1 MINFGIVQSVS
12 DPKKLGRVKVKVF
25 NAHDNIETKDLPWS
39 QVMMGAN
46 TPAVNGTGHSVNL
59 AIVSL
64 VVGMFL
70 DAQWQEFIVMGSLPT
85 KTDVTTDDD
94 TDIGGSEAETTNDPD
109 NNARVRAEVDPTADD
124 IKGTYEPAS
133 AYAPVYPY
141 NNVYETESGH
151 VKEYD
156 DTPGYERIKERH
168 KSGTQYEIQPN
179 GSKIEKIVR
188 DNYQLVVGHDTLE
201 VRGNVKIIVSGDA
214 NVAVAKNLTAQVG
227 QDMTT
232 IVGGN
237 MITTV
242 DGNAD
247 LLVKGDIDGEVR
259 GSILFDVGEGKPEH
273 VIHKDGLEVHHHD
286 LDGYTKHQA
295 ITQWF
300 PPVKTDT
307 FTLTYRNM
315 RTVKEMTTEEQAPY
329 ASALASFADY
339 DASKVA
345 LVNGMWTYPNKT
357 SYTAEYG
364 VIELHTEGK
373 LKAVIGGET
382 DITALQ
388 SAKVTALDNITIAAT
403 GDESII
409 DINSI
414 GTSSKIDI
422 NSAGTLELFSTGTAD
437 IESTGDMTLKS
448 TNIKLDGNVVVT
460 GTTKTSNTQLIDG
473 HTHTQPDTAATA
485 TSQGNTGALS

>member
-1 MINFGIVQSVS
+1 MINFGIVQSVG

-59 AIVSL
+59 TIGSL

-237 MITTV
+237 MEANITGTTSLT
-242 DGNAD
+242 GI
-247 LLVKGDIDGEVR
+247 GDI
-259 GSILFDVGEGKPEH
+259 S
-273 VIHKDGLEVHHHD
+273 
-286 LDGYTKHQA
+286 
-295 ITQWF
+295 ITQ
-300 PPVKTDT
+300 
-307 FTLTYRNM
+307 NGI
-315 RTVKEMTTEEQAPY
+315 
-329 ASALASFADY
+329 
-339 DASKVA
+339 DAS
-345 LVNGMWTYPNKT
+345 L
-357 SYTAEYG
+357 
-364 VIELHTEGK
+364 I
-373 LKAVIGGET
+373 
-382 DITALQ
+382 
-388 SAKVTALDNITIAAT
+388 
-403 GDESII
+403 
-409 DINSI
+409 
-414 GTSSKIDI
+414 
-422 NSAGTLELFSTGTAD
+422 
-437 IESTGDMTLKS
+437 TLKS
-448 TNIKLDGNVVVT
+448 EYTKDDIVYKGEIKLDGNVTVT
-460 GTTKTSNTQLIDG
+460 GTSKLIGETRIAGDTITLDT
-473 HTHTQPDTAATA
+473 HTHGSNNIDQANTA
-485 TSQGNTGALS
+485 GPNTN

>member
-59 AIVSL
+59 AIGSL

-214 NVAVAKNLTAQVG
+214 NIAVAKNLTAQVG

-237 MITTV
+237 MQANITGTTSLT
-242 DGNAD
+242 GI
-247 LLVKGDIDGEVR
+247 GDI
-259 GSILFDVGEGKPEH
+259 S
-273 VIHKDGLEVHHHD
+273 
-286 LDGYTKHQA
+286 
-295 ITQWF
+295 ITQ
-300 PPVKTDT
+300 
-307 FTLTYRNM
+307 NGI
-315 RTVKEMTTEEQAPY
+315 
-329 ASALASFADY
+329 
-339 DASKVA
+339 DAS
-345 LVNGMWTYPNKT
+345 L
-357 SYTAEYG
+357 
-364 VIELHTEGK
+364 I
-373 LKAVIGGET
+373 
-382 DITALQ
+382 
-388 SAKVTALDNITIAAT
+388 
-403 GDESII
+403 
-409 DINSI
+409 
-414 GTSSKIDI
+414 
-422 NSAGTLELFSTGTAD
+422 
-437 IESTGDMTLKS
+437 TLKS
-448 TNIKLDGNVVVT
+448 EYTKDDIVYKGEIKLDGNVTVT
-460 GTTKTSNTQLIDG
+460 GTSKLIGETRIADDTITLDT
-473 HTHTQPDTAATA
+473 HTHGSNNVNQA
-485 TSQGNTGALS
+485 NTNVPNTN

>member
-59 AIVSL
+59 AIGSL

-214 NVAVAKNLTAQVG
+214 NIAVAKNLTAQVG

-237 MITTV
+237 MEANITGTTSLT
-242 DGNAD
+242 GI
-247 LLVKGDIDGEVR
+247 GDI
-259 GSILFDVGEGKPEH
+259 S
-273 VIHKDGLEVHHHD
+273 
-286 LDGYTKHQA
+286 
-295 ITQWF
+295 ITQ
-300 PPVKTDT
+300 
-307 FTLTYRNM
+307 NGI
-315 RTVKEMTTEEQAPY
+315 
-329 ASALASFADY
+329 
-339 DASKVA
+339 DAS
-345 LVNGMWTYPNKT
+345 L
-357 SYTAEYG
+357 
-364 VIELHTEGK
+364 I
-373 LKAVIGGET
+373 
-382 DITALQ
+382 
-388 SAKVTALDNITIAAT
+388 
-403 GDESII
+403 
-409 DINSI
+409 
-414 GTSSKIDI
+414 
-422 NSAGTLELFSTGTAD
+422 
-437 IESTGDMTLKS
+437 TLKS
-448 TNIKLDGNVVVT
+448 EYTKDDIVYKGNIKLDGEVSITENLVVEKLTTTSNSTTPIELDTHTHDDFDSPTVQT
-460 GTTKTSNTQLIDG
+460 GTPN
-473 HTHTQPDTAATA
+473 
-485 TSQGNTGALS
+485 

>member
-59 AIVSL
+59 AIGSL

-214 NVAVAKNLTAQVG
+214 NIAVAKNLTAQVG

-237 MITTV
+237 MEANITGTTSLT
-242 DGNAD
+242 GI
-247 LLVKGDIDGEVR
+247 GDI
-259 GSILFDVGEGKPEH
+259 S
-273 VIHKDGLEVHHHD
+273 
-286 LDGYTKHQA
+286 
-295 ITQWF
+295 ITQ
-300 PPVKTDT
+300 
-307 FTLTYRNM
+307 NGI
-315 RTVKEMTTEEQAPY
+315 
-329 ASALASFADY
+329 
-339 DASKVA
+339 DAS
-345 LVNGMWTYPNKT
+345 L
-357 SYTAEYG
+357 
-364 VIELHTEGK
+364 I
-373 LKAVIGGET
+373 
-382 DITALQ
+382 
-388 SAKVTALDNITIAAT
+388 
-403 GDESII
+403 
-409 DINSI
+409 
-414 GTSSKIDI
+414 
-422 NSAGTLELFSTGTAD
+422 
-437 IESTGDMTLKS
+437 TLKS
-448 TNIKLDGNVVVT
+448 EYTKDDIVYKGNIKLDGNVTVT
-460 GTTKTSNTQLIDG
+460 GTSKLIGETRIADDTITLDN
-473 HTHTQPDTAATA
+473 HTHGSNNIDQANTA
-485 TSQGNTGALS
+485 GPNTN

>member
-59 AIVSL
+59 AIGSL

-94 TDIGGSEAETTNDPD
+94 TDIGGLEAETTNEPD

-214 NVAVAKNLTAQVG
+214 NIAVAKNLTAQVG

-237 MITTV
+237 ME
-242 DGNAD
+242 A
-247 LLVKGDIDGEVR
+247 
-259 GSILFDVGEGKPEH
+259 
-273 VIHKDGLEVHHHD
+273 
-286 LDGYTKHQA
+286 
-295 ITQWF
+295 
-300 PPVKTDT
+300 
-307 FTLTYRNM
+307 
-315 RTVKEMTTEEQAPY
+315 
-329 ASALASFADY
+329 
-339 DASKVA
+339 
-345 LVNGMWTYPNKT
+345 
-357 SYTAEYG
+357 
-364 VIELHTEGK
+364 
-373 LKAVIGGET
+373 
-382 DITALQ
+382 
-388 SAKVTALDNITIAAT
+388 NI
-403 GDESII
+403 
-409 DINSI
+409 
-414 GTSSKIDI
+414 
-422 NSAGTLELFSTGTAD
+422 
-437 IESTGDMTLKS
+437 
-448 TNIKLDGNVVVT
+448 T
-460 GTTKTSNTQLIDG
+460 GTTSLTGIGDISITQNGIDASLI
-473 HTHTQPDTAATA
+473 T
-485 TSQGNTGALS
+485 LK

>member
-59 AIVSL
+59 AIGSL

-214 NVAVAKNLTAQVG
+214 NIAVAKNLTAQVG

-237 MITTV
+237 MEANITGTTSLT
-242 DGNAD
+242 GI
-247 LLVKGDIDGEVR
+247 GDI
-259 GSILFDVGEGKPEH
+259 S
-273 VIHKDGLEVHHHD
+273 
-286 LDGYTKHQA
+286 
-295 ITQWF
+295 ITQ
-300 PPVKTDT
+300 
-307 FTLTYRNM
+307 NGI
-315 RTVKEMTTEEQAPY
+315 
-329 ASALASFADY
+329 
-339 DASKVA
+339 DAS
-345 LVNGMWTYPNKT
+345 L
-357 SYTAEYG
+357 
-364 VIELHTEGK
+364 I
-373 LKAVIGGET
+373 
-382 DITALQ
+382 
-388 SAKVTALDNITIAAT
+388 
-403 GDESII
+403 
-409 DINSI
+409 
-414 GTSSKIDI
+414 
-422 NSAGTLELFSTGTAD
+422 
-437 IESTGDMTLKS
+437 TLKS
-448 TNIKLDGNVVVT
+448 EYTKDDIVYKGEIKLDGNVTVT
-460 GTTKTSNTQLIDG
+460 GTSKLIGETRIADDTITLDN
-473 HTHTQPDTAATA
+473 HTHGSNNIDQANTA
-485 TSQGNTGALS
+485 GPNTN

>member
-59 AIVSL
+59 AIGSL

-214 NVAVAKNLTAQVG
+214 NIAVAKNLTAQVG

-237 MITTV
+237 MEANITGNALATIAGTTTV
-242 DGNAD
+242 LN
-247 LLVKGDIDGEVR
+247 
-259 GSILFDVGEGKPEH
+259 
-273 VIHKDGLEVHHHD
+273 
-286 LDGYTKHQA
+286 
-295 ITQWF
+295 
-300 PPVKTDT
+300 
-307 FTLTYRNM
+307 
-315 RTVKEMTTEEQAPY
+315 
-329 ASALASFADY
+329 
-339 DASKVA
+339 
-345 LVNGMWTYPNKT
+345 
-357 SYTAEYG
+357 
-364 VIELHTEGK
+364 
-373 LKAVIGGET
+373 
-382 DITALQ
+382 
-388 SAKVTALDNITIAAT
+388 
-403 GDESII
+403 
-409 DINSI
+409 
-414 GTSSKIDI
+414 
-422 NSAGTLELFSTGTAD
+422 
-437 IESTGDMTLKS
+437 TGDMNLTVSGKDSANLTIKS
-448 TNIKLDGNVVVT
+448 QYSVAEAAGSTTIHKGEIKLDGNVTVT
-460 GTTKTSNTQLIDG
+460 GTSKLIGETRIADDTITLDN
-473 HTHTQPDTAATA
+473 HTHGSNNVNQANTA
-485 TSQGNTGALS
+485 GPNTN

>member
-59 AIVSL
+59 AIGSL

-214 NVAVAKNLTAQVG
+214 NIAVAKNLTAQVG

-237 MITTV
+237 MEANITGTTSLT
-242 DGNAD
+242 GI
-247 LLVKGDIDGEVR
+247 GDI
-259 GSILFDVGEGKPEH
+259 S
-273 VIHKDGLEVHHHD
+273 
-286 LDGYTKHQA
+286 
-295 ITQWF
+295 ITQ
-300 PPVKTDT
+300 
-307 FTLTYRNM
+307 NGI
-315 RTVKEMTTEEQAPY
+315 
-329 ASALASFADY
+329 
-339 DASKVA
+339 DAS
-345 LVNGMWTYPNKT
+345 L
-357 SYTAEYG
+357 
-364 VIELHTEGK
+364 I
-373 LKAVIGGET
+373 
-382 DITALQ
+382 
-388 SAKVTALDNITIAAT
+388 
-403 GDESII
+403 
-409 DINSI
+409 
-414 GTSSKIDI
+414 
-422 NSAGTLELFSTGTAD
+422 
-437 IESTGDMTLKS
+437 TLKS
-448 TNIKLDGNVVVT
+448 EYTKDDIVYKGEIKLDGNVTVT
-460 GTTKTSNTQLIDG
+460 GTSKLIGETRIADDTITLDT
-473 HTHTQPDTAATA
+473 HTHGSNNVNQANTA
-485 TSQGNTGALS
+485 GPNTN

>member
-59 AIVSL
+59 AIGSL

-141 NNVYETESGH
+141 NNVYETASGH

-214 NVAVAKNLTAQVG
+214 NIAVAKNLTAQVG

-237 MITTV
+237 MEANITGTTSLT
-242 DGNAD
+242 GI
-247 LLVKGDIDGEVR
+247 GDI
-259 GSILFDVGEGKPEH
+259 S
-273 VIHKDGLEVHHHD
+273 
-286 LDGYTKHQA
+286 
-295 ITQWF
+295 ITQ
-300 PPVKTDT
+300 
-307 FTLTYRNM
+307 NGI
-315 RTVKEMTTEEQAPY
+315 
-329 ASALASFADY
+329 
-339 DASKVA
+339 DAS
-345 LVNGMWTYPNKT
+345 L
-357 SYTAEYG
+357 
-364 VIELHTEGK
+364 I
-373 LKAVIGGET
+373 
-382 DITALQ
+382 
-388 SAKVTALDNITIAAT
+388 
-403 GDESII
+403 
-409 DINSI
+409 
-414 GTSSKIDI
+414 
-422 NSAGTLELFSTGTAD
+422 
-437 IESTGDMTLKS
+437 TLKS
-448 TNIKLDGNVVVT
+448 EYTKDDIVYKGEIKLDGNVTVT
-460 GTTKTSNTQLIDG
+460 GTSKLIGETRIADDTITLDN
-473 HTHTQPDTAATA
+473 HTHGSNNVNQANTA
-485 TSQGNTGALS
+485 GPNTN

>member
-59 AIVSL
+59 AIGSL

-85 KTDVTTDDD
+85 KTDITTDDD

-214 NVAVAKNLTAQVG
+214 NIAVAKNLTAQVG

-237 MITTV
+237 MEANITGTTSLT
-242 DGNAD
+242 GI
-247 LLVKGDIDGEVR
+247 GDI
-259 GSILFDVGEGKPEH
+259 S
-273 VIHKDGLEVHHHD
+273 
-286 LDGYTKHQA
+286 
-295 ITQWF
+295 ITQ
-300 PPVKTDT
+300 
-307 FTLTYRNM
+307 NGI
-315 RTVKEMTTEEQAPY
+315 
-329 ASALASFADY
+329 
-339 DASKVA
+339 DAS
-345 LVNGMWTYPNKT
+345 L
-357 SYTAEYG
+357 
-364 VIELHTEGK
+364 I
-373 LKAVIGGET
+373 
-382 DITALQ
+382 
-388 SAKVTALDNITIAAT
+388 
-403 GDESII
+403 
-409 DINSI
+409 
-414 GTSSKIDI
+414 
-422 NSAGTLELFSTGTAD
+422 
-437 IESTGDMTLKS
+437 TLKS
-448 TNIKLDGNVVVT
+448 EYTKDDIVYKGEIKLDGNVTVT
-460 GTTKTSNTQLIDG
+460 GTSKLIGETRIADDTITLDN
-473 HTHTQPDTAATA
+473 HTHGSNNIDQANTA
-485 TSQGNTGALS
+485 GPNTN